1 MEDGMLRKIKG
12 LFMTAAPLTIKPC
25 RECGKPMEC
34 TSTRKV
40 CSLCRRE
47 KEKMY
52 KREKRKAATASNG
65 KSGNPIRLPL
75 NLLTGNF

>member
-1 MEDGMLRKIKG
+1 MHTEAEMKKRIIKMWLKGMYVSDRKEIAK
-12 LFMTAAPLTIKPC
+12 FIADSFC
-25 RECGKPMEC
+25 E
-34 TSTRKV
+34 V
-40 CSLCRRE
+40 CSVCRRE